1 MQRAADSTHTPVWE
15 VTRAHL
21 SGLRLRGARAGPN
34 RPHRQLPGGLLGA
47 VPWPPVLVSWVGGG
61 CPTWSALSPGVR
73 RPQAPSM
80 SYSPLTAAS
89 AKVICSKS
97 LTRFFKFGHFVNLKE

>member
-1 MQRAADSTHTPVWE
+1 MPTSLGSGSGVQERGRTARTDSCLAVSWGLCRGPRA
-15 VTRAHL
+15 
-21 SGLRLRGARAGPN
+21 
-34 RPHRQLPGGLLGA
+34 GLLGR
-47 VPWPPVLVSWVGGG
+47 GGG